1 MKTSSKIFAVLFL
14 VLGLTAAGAALY
26 GATHQWFMAGVCAL
40 ADIVLLDDIL
50 KETKSNGNF
59 YHE

>member
-1 MKTSSKIFAVLFL
+1 MKTSSKIFAVLFF

-26 GATHQWFMAGVCAL
+26 GASHQWFMAGICAL

-50 KETKSNGNF
+50 KETESNKNV
-59 YHE
+59 